1 MKVMNKDNTISLQEV
16 RKDPLG
22 FLEQI
27 NAGKTLTVIYHSKP
41 FATVTS
47 ADTQTAQQPK
57 STKRMLKYAELARN
71 SAQVSLDDAKKSYKE
86 MYSEDMAKKY
96 GIS

>member
-1 MKVMNKDNTISLQEV
+1 MNKDDTISLQQV

-22 FLEQI
+22 FLQQI
-27 NAGKTLTVIYHSKP
+27 NSGKTMTVIYHSKP

-47 ADTQTAQQPK
+47 AYTQVPRAAK
-57 STKRMLKYAELARN
+57 STKHMLQYAELARN
-71 SAQVSLDDAKKSYKE
+71 SAKRTLAPKKSYKE
-86 MYSEDMAKKY
+86 LYSEDMAKTH